1 MKLIKTKIS
10 GYYYCENKNGIT
22 YYYSY
27 KDKVSKLSKRKKI
40 YKCKEHNNTN
50 LKYAI
55 DITEEVLKSDTIKTL
70 LNENN
75 SNVNEELN
83 IDNFTLNEIQAIYAE
98 KYYNRKYRELK
109 ELHAGMSEED
119 FNNDATIKKKL
130 NQIKRYQLSY
140 NKNVSNSSI
149 GKMKYKDITKR
160 KVSNWLETE
169 LNKNI
174 STKTK
179 YTIVAFLRATINSMK
194 RNDYIVGDNVFE
206 KINIQNDR
214 RQRTRVL
221 SPEELELLLK
231 ECKKYNKPR
240 TELIY
245 RKDSKKPPY
254 KRVYPPNY
262 AIYTSVYLAVITA
275 ARAGTILT
283 IKKKDI
289 DLKNGTITL
298 INHKANNRVYKI
310 PLNESAIKW
319 FEKKLKF
326 YEDNDYLLQPRTNE
340 GKKRIGKN
348 NALTFI
354 PRQVYEIMNELFNK
368 GINRNINLE
377 RDNMVNFH
385 TLRRS
390 IATNLALSGV
400 SIYKIKK
407 LLDHSNIDITEKY
420 LNLGHLDYKENL
432 TIFHN
437 ELFKNFETLL
447 DKKEERPIISDLKQK
462 LIKSI
467 LAISGTEE
475 DEMAKLVLETLNEDE
490 LKKKLLEK
498 I

>member
-1 MKLIKTKIS
+1 MS
-10 GYYYCENKNGIT
+10 GYYYHQNKNGIT

-27 KDKVSKLSKRKKI
+27 KDKISKQSKRKKI
-40 YKCKEHNNTN
+40 YSCKEHNNTN

-55 DITEEVLKSDTIKTL
+55 DITEEVLKENTIKTL

-75 SNVNEELN
+75 NNINEELS
-83 IDNFTLNEIQAIYAE
+83 IDHFTLNEIQAIYAE

-109 ELHAGMSEED
+109 EHYAGMSEED
-119 FNNDATIKKKL
+119 FNNDSTIKKKL

-140 NKNVSNSSI
+140 NKNVSQSSI

-169 LNKNI
+169 LNQNI

-179 YTIVAFLRATINSMK
+179 YTIIAFLRATINSMK
-194 RNDYIVGDNVFE
+194 RNDYIVKDNVFE

-231 ECKKYNKPR
+231 ECKKYNKSR
-240 TELIY
+240 VETIY
-245 RKDSKKPPY
+245 RKDTGTSY
-254 KRVYPPNY
+254 ERVISPNY

-298 INHKANNRVYKI
+298 INHKANNRIYKI

-326 YEDNDYLLQPRTNE
+326 YEDNDYLLQPRTNYR
-340 GKKRIGKN
+340 KKVIGKN

-368 GINRNINLE
+368 GIDRNINLE

-407 LLDHSNIDITEKY
+407 LLDHSTIDITEKY

-432 TIFHN
+432 NIFHN
-437 ELFKNFETLL
+437 ELFKNFENLL
-447 DKKEERPIISDLKQK
+447 NHKEEKSINNEENISNLKEK

-467 LAISGTEE
+467 LLMSGNENNE
-475 DEMAKLVLETLNEDE
+475 VLELSLRTLNEKE
-490 LKKKLLEK
+490 LKYKLTK
-498 I
+498 YV

>member
-1 MKLIKTKIS
+1 MS
-10 GYYYCENKNGIT
+10 GYYYHQNKNGIT

-27 KDKVSKLSKRKKI
+27 KDKISKQSKRKKI
-40 YKCKEHNNTN
+40 YSCNEHNNTN
-50 LKYAI
+50 LKHAI
-55 DITEEVLKSDTIKTL
+55 DITEDILKEKTIKVL
-70 LNENN
+70 INEDNTN
-75 SNVNEELN
+75 INEELS
-83 IDNFTLNEIQAIYAE
+83 IDHFTLNEIHKIYAQR
-98 KYYNRKYRELK
+98 YYNRKYRELR
-109 ELHAGMSEED
+109 EHHAGMKEND

-130 NQIKRYQLSY
+130 NQIKRYKLSY
-140 NKNVSNSSI
+140 KRNVRESSI
-149 GKMKYKDITKR
+149 GKMKYKDLTRR
-160 KVSNWLETE
+160 KVNNWLANE
-169 LNKNI
+169 LNKNL

-179 YTIVAFLRATINSMK
+179 YTIVAFLKAMINSMK
-194 RNDYIVGDNVFE
+194 RNDYIVKENVFE
-206 KINIQNDR
+206 KITITNDR

-240 TELIY
+240 IETIY
-245 RKDSKKPPY
+245 RKDTKTSY
-254 KRVYPPNY
+254 ERVIPPNY

-275 ARAGTILT
+275 GRAGTILT

-298 INHKANNRVYKI
+298 INHKAKNRTYKI

-319 FEKKLKF
+319 FEKKLQF
-326 YEDNDYLLQPRTNE
+326 YDDNDYLLQPRTTYRKNL
-340 GKKRIGKN
+340 IGKN

-368 GINRNINLE
+368 GIDRDINRD

-432 TIFHN
+432 TLFHN
-437 ELFKNFETLL
+437 ELFKNFENLLEHKNETISTDIKEKLITSILVMSGNENNEMLKISLETLT
-447 DKKEERPIISDLKQK
+447 EEELKQK
-462 LIKSI
+462 LTKY
-467 LAISGTEE
+467 
-475 DEMAKLVLETLNEDE
+475 V
-490 LKKKLLEK
+490 
-498 I
+498 

>member
-1 MKLIKTKIS
+1 MKLIKTNIS
-10 GYYYCENKNGIT
+10 GYYYHQNKNGIT

-27 KDKVSKLSKRKKI
+27 KDKISKQSKRKKI
-40 YKCKEHNNTN
+40 YSCKEHNNTN

-55 DITEEVLKSDTIKTL
+55 DITEEVLKENTIKTL

-75 SNVNEELN
+75 NNINEELS
-83 IDNFTLNEIQAIYAE
+83 IDHFTLNEIQAIYAE

-109 ELHAGMSEED
+109 EHYAGMSEED
-119 FNNDATIKKKL
+119 FKNDSTIKKKL

-140 NKNVSNSSI
+140 NKNVSQSSI

-169 LNKNI
+169 LNQNI

-179 YTIVAFLRATINSMK
+179 YTIIAFLKATINSMK
-194 RNDYIVGDNVFE
+194 RNDYIVKDNVFE

-231 ECKKYNKPR
+231 ECKKYNKSR
-240 TELIY
+240 IETIY
-245 RKDSKKPPY
+245 RKDTGTSY
-254 KRVYPPNY
+254 ERVIPPNY

-298 INHKANNRVYKI
+298 INHKANNRIYKI
-310 PLNESAIKW
+310 PLNESAMKW

-326 YEDNDYLLQPRTNE
+326 YEDNDYLLQPRTNYR
-340 GKKRIGKN
+340 KKVIGKN

-368 GINRNINLE
+368 GIDRNINLE

-407 LLDHSNIDITEKY
+407 LLDHSTIDITEKY

-432 TIFHN
+432 NIFHN
-437 ELFKNFETLL
+437 ELFKNFENLL
-447 DKKEERPIISDLKQK
+447 EVKEEKLVSNIKEK
-462 LIKSI
+462 LIKTI
-467 LAISGTEE
+467 LKLSNNENNEILKIS
-475 DEMAKLVLETLNEDE
+475 LETLNEEE
-490 LKKKLLEK
+490 LKHK
-498 I
+498 ITKYV